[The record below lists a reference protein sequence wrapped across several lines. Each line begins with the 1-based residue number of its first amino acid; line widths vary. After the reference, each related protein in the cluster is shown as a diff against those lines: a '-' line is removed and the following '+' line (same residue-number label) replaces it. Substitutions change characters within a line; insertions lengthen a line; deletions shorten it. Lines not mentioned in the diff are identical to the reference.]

1 MTQFRMTPWLRRT
14 ALSVAVLALAACNK
28 GGTQSM
34 VPKVDDKPVP
44 TPVAVVNDQNIT
56 RPEFDFFV
64 KQLTQG
70 KGPVELTPEQKDQ
83 VLDELISMQLL
94 STEAAKDGV
103 ENDPDVVARLQVARM
118 RLLADAEEQK
128 FLKGKEPTDAELHA
142 EYDEQVGKLDKTEYH
157 ARHILIA
164 DKDDKGASNK
174 PLAEQIIKKLKGG
187 AKFEDLAKQYS
198 IDTGT
203 KAKGGDLGWF
213 APGRMVKP
221 FSDAVAGLKKG
232 DITPEPVETQFGW
245 HIIQLE
251 DTRDASPPPFD
262 NVKEQVKKI
271 VLQKQFQAY
280 LDSLKKTAKIEK
292 KL

>member
-1 MTQFRMTPWLRRT
+1 MTLWVRRT
-14 ALSVAVLALAACNK
+14 AVVAAVLALAACNK
-28 GGTQSM
+28 NGTQSM
-34 VPKVDDKPVP
+34 VPKVEDKPVQ
-44 TPVAVVNDQNIT
+44 TPVAIVNGENIT

-83 VLDELISMQLL
+83 VLDEMISMQLL
-94 STEAAKDGV
+94 AAQAVKDGLDS
-103 ENDPDVVARLQVARM
+103 DPDVLARLHVARV
-118 RLLADAEEQK
+118 RLLADAAETK

-142 EYDEQVGKLDKTEYH
+142 EYDEQVGKLDKVEYH

-174 PLAEQIIKKLKGG
+174 PLGEQIIKKLKAG
-187 AKFEDLAKQYS
+187 AKFDDLAKQYS

-213 APGRMVKP
+213 GAGRMVKP

-232 DITPEPVETQFGW
+232 EITPEPVETQFGW
-245 HIIQLE
+245 HIIELE
-251 DTRDASPPPFD
+251 DTRDATPPPFD
-262 NVKEQVKKI
+262 NVKEQLKKI

-280 LDSLKKTAKIEK
+280 LDGLKKQATIEK

>member
-1 MTQFRMTPWLRRT
+1 VRRT
-14 ALSVAVLALAACNK
+14 ALGLAVLALAACK
-28 GGTQSM
+28 QGGQSM
-34 VPKVDDKPVP
+34 VPKVEDKPVP
-44 TPVAVVNDQNIT
+44 TPVAIVNGTNLT

-94 STEAAKDGV
+94 SSQAAKDGLD
-103 ENDPDVVARLQVARM
+103 NDPDVVARLQVARM
-118 RLLADAEEQK
+118 RLLADAVEQK

-164 DKDDKGASNK
+164 AKDDKGESNK
-174 PLAEQIIKKLKGG
+174 PLAEQIIKKLKAG

-203 KAKGGDLGWF
+203 KLKGGDLGWF
-213 APGRMVKP
+213 GAGRMVKP

-232 DITPEPVETQFGW
+232 EITPEPVETQFGL

-251 DTRDASPPPFD
+251 DTREATPPPFD

-280 LDSLKKTAKIEK
+280 LDGLKKTATIEK